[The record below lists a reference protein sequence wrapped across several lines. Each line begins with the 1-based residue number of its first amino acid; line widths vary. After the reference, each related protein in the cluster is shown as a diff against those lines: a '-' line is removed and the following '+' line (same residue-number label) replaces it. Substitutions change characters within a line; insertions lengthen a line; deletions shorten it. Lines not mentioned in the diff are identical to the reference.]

1 MTRRSLVVLVILA
14 LAGAVLGSLLAWIG
28 LAKRAPPAP
37 IDPVPRTAV
46 LIDHQGK
53 PLDLS
58 ALRGRPAIVFFGFTF
73 CPDVCPTHLGHLA
86 KILHGLGP
94 DADRVTALF
103 ISVDPERDTP
113 EKLREFVAC
122 FHPRLIGATGT
133 PALVAAAAKSF
144 GASYR
149 RSDAVAPDPAWYLID
164 HSTQMYVLDRDG
176 RWCATFGAETPI
188 PVATDLIRRLL

>member
-1 MTRRSLVVLVILA
+1 MRRNLVAVALLA
-14 LAGAVLGSLLAWIG
+14 LAGAVVGSLLAWIG
-28 LAKRAPPAP
+28 VAKRAPPPP
-37 IDPVPRTAV
+37 IDPLPRTAI
-46 LIDHQGK
+46 LIDHHGK

-86 KILHGLGP
+86 KILTVLGP
-94 DADRVTALF
+94 DAERVTALF

-113 EKLREFVAC
+113 EKLREFVSC

-133 PALVAAAAKSF
+133 PAQVAAAAKSF

-176 RWCATFGAETPI
+176 RWCATLGAETPI